1 MFRLAFASLRR
12 QLPHASSAV
21 LLGLF
26 GIGTAASFLLVDF
39 ANGLGFRIPFAYFFV
54 FLSFALVVIVLLPEL
69 YHNLRS
75 RVVDFV
81 RKYPL
86 RVLLLIGILSRL
98 VFGMSMSL
106 FPDEYTVT
114 DLLARIPLFNLGY
127 FLTHYL
133 DYAQTLASHPP
144 LSFLIM
150 LPAYRI
156 YPTASSI
163 RLVSAAFS
171 IASVIL
177 VYKLVLEIGRPTREA
192 FLTALLYA
200 SIPHTLMFMDLA
212 LTDVYMNFF
221 GILSIL
227 FLLRS
232 LRLRA
237 LGFVVLSGISLGLSF
252 WSKQGLP
259 FFWAALLLVAA
270 LVFQGSHISPLRRF
284 GYAVLACSTAGSI
297 FALWWLINPNA
308 FYMSTY
314 SFLFL
319 VLVTINPA
327 AYQWLSQN
335 VPVTSTITTIS
346 NGTIVTTVG
355 AGSGTCYAPGLE
367 GGSISAFLAGVF
379 PRLCRSGYFISYPEL
394 LIQTPFWLTPLVL
407 LFSLFGI
414 LLRRGRERI
423 DLFMGAWAILPLF
436 AMLPWFRDIRYL
448 VIFAPA
454 VAYFAMRG
462 MGTGSRDFQRL
473 TLSLALSFVLVFS
486 GVAFVVGQQ
495 QYYGPPQ
502 AVEKLQELGLERGPI
517 LTNWIAL
524 KFLLQRDDVY
534 LTEGGGSIDGI
545 RYLILVHDVDAV
557 VFFHNARASPQS
569 PTVEIRL
576 VVKEMFPLY
585 YKEGPSNFAWFE
597 IFYRSGTKATQL
609 NFLRQDWAPKSYSA
623 SSGPVS
629 AGDMLVLTSWDVSQ
643 NYQRQLREQGTR
655 EQGAKVLQPLIELQS
670 S

>member
-1 MFRLAFASLRR
+1 MFRLALASLRR
-12 QLPHASSAV
+12 QLPHSSSAV

-26 GIGTAASFLLVDF
+26 GIGTAASVLLVDF
-39 ANGLGFRIPFAYFFV
+39 ANGLGFRIPFAYFLV
-54 FLSFALVVIVLLPEL
+54 FLSFALIVIVLLPEL
-69 YHNLRS
+69 YPNLRS
-75 RVVDFV
+75 RFV
-81 RKYPL
+81 HFVGKYPI

-98 VFGMSMSL
+98 VFGISMSL
-106 FPDEYTVT
+106 FPDEYTVM
-114 DLLARIPLFNLGY
+114 DLLARIPVFDLGY
-127 FLTHYL
+127 FLTHYP

-177 VYKLVLEIGRPTREA
+177 VYKIVLEIGRPTQEA
-192 FLTALLYA
+192 FLSALLYA

-221 GILSIL
+221 GILSIW

-237 LGFVVLSGISLGLSF
+237 LGFAVLSGISLGLSF

-259 FFWAALLLVAA
+259 FFWAALLLVAS
-270 LVFQGSHISPLRRF
+270 LVFQGSHISLLRRF

-297 FALWWLINPNA
+297 FGLWWLINPNA
-308 FYMSTY
+308 FYMATY

-335 VPVTSTITTIS
+335 VPVTSTIVTRTITTIS
-346 NGTIVTTVG
+346 NGTVVTTVG
-355 AGSGTCYAPGLE
+355 GGISGTCYAPATE
-367 GGSISAFLAGVF
+367 GGSISAFLTGLF

-423 DLFMGAWAILPLF
+423 DLFMGAWVILPLF

-462 MGTGSRDFQRL
+462 MRTGSRDLQRL
-473 TLSLALSFVLVFS
+473 TLSLSLSFVLVFS

-502 AVEKLQELGLERGPI
+502 AVEKLQELSLDRGRI
-517 LTNWIAL
+517 VTNWIAL

-534 LTEGGGSIDGI
+534 LTEGGGSVDGI
-545 RYLILVHDVDAV
+545 RYLILVYNIDAV

-569 PTVEIRL
+569 PSEEIRL

-597 IFYRSGTKATQL
+597 IFYKHGQNRAL
-609 NFLRQDWAPKSYSA
+609 SYNTLDTMVAQRLDIAISR
-623 SSGPVS
+623 SSGDDWITGKVS
-629 AGDMLVLTSWDVSQ
+629 A
-643 NYQRQLREQGTR
+643 YY
-655 EQGAKVLQPLIELQS
+655 
-670 S
+670 